1 MEIESHEQ
9 NVQWDMKT
17 RLAFQAKLC
26 EMMSAGDLEKWIA
39 RYGKLFHDMLEEET
53 RPGEVSLKD
62 RVYQELE
69 ANWDAPSS
77 KESPLVRQI
86 ADELQSRYDVG
97 NQAEPDEET
106 FERAA

>member
-1 MEIESHEQ
+1 MEIEHEH
-9 NVQWDMKT
+9 NLEWDMKT

-26 EMMSAGDLEKWIA
+26 EMMSGGDLAKWVG

-53 RPGEVSLKD
+53 PAGGTPLKD

-69 ANWDAPSS
+69 ANWNAPSS
-77 KESPLVRQI
+77 KESPLLREI
-86 ADELQSRYDVG
+86 ADELQSRYDLG
-97 NQAEPDEET
+97 NQAESDEET